1 MDKESKLQAISE
13 FVNDSEKLI
22 NFNPLF
28 PSEVDIHN
36 SKSTQLPELEY
47 SPEVEDY
54 LPNDGMKISEDKT
67 SDIFK
72 SIDDI
77 NQKINKLDKL
87 TTSNVVN
94 NFVENKN
101 KQDIKHV
108 QPDRYF
114 VTNTEYSPLH
124 NTEEVSKSVNLFV
137 NSTYSVPEKEQLVK
151 SESETLQP
159 SSNSIVNNSEV
170 TYLPPN
176 LISNSMVENYQIT
189 KSDPDSVMHSQV
201 NTAIQNMLE
210 SDNTKSRN
218 LDKKYYVSND
228 LKITNTTDN
237 SNEEA
242 TKIFK
247 TFENKNNKSFNRIE
261 TEGDSTFNRIEQ
273 INSND
278 IYRDFEE
285 FKNFTSNNSETTKD
299 NNKTFITNIS
309 GRKVPVSSYG
319 DNVDYSEYNFM
330 QEGGYVDSPTPTIV
344 GENSS
349 NPNRKSPE
357 IITPLDKV
365 PKILAEANTI
375 EKANMNASQTAFNIT
390 NENQTVKQE
399 DATNQSQAMVN
410 NSNPVLPVVTPPT
423 TPSES
428 SNQTGGGGGSAGST
442 RINEILRETH
452 SIPKW
457 RQMLG

>member
-1 MDKESKLQAISE
+1 
-13 FVNDSEKLI
+13 
-22 NFNPLF
+22 
-28 PSEVDIHN
+28 
-36 SKSTQLPELEY
+36 
-47 SPEVEDY
+47 
-54 LPNDGMKISEDKT
+54 
-67 SDIFK
+67 
-72 SIDDI
+72 
-77 NQKINKLDKL
+77 
-87 TTSNVVN
+87 
-94 NFVENKN
+94 
-101 KQDIKHV
+101 
-108 QPDRYF
+108 
-114 VTNTEYSPLH
+114 
-124 NTEEVSKSVNLFV
+124 
-137 NSTYSVPEKEQLVK
+137 
-151 SESETLQP
+151 
-159 SSNSIVNNSEV
+159 
-170 TYLPPN
+170 
-176 LISNSMVENYQIT
+176 MVENYQIT